1 MEIER
6 VNWDEFGPELIR
18 TWGMPKGKF
27 TPEHMAILGPTGSGK
42 SFFMTEV
49 LKMRSTMKGSHTV
62 ILATKPADKTLTDMK
77 WPIINKWPPK
87 YDQSQVI
94 FWPKAGK
101 LNESLDAQRQ
111 STLDML
117 NELWHKDSNTVLS
130 FDEIAYVEDDLK
142 LKQQMTRYWREA
154 RALGITICAT
164 TQRPRFVSR
173 YMWSESSWT
182 VAFRPKD
189 EEDAEQVATVLGN
202 RRYFKDL
209 LMSELKKNEF
219 LIINRD
225 ERTAYLTK
233 INKKISTSSQTDAHG
248 NNSKPNNEEKI
259 IRRRK

>member
-6 VNWDEFGPELIR
+6 VNWDEFGPELVR
-18 TWGMPKGKF
+18 TWGMSKGKF
-27 TPEHMAILGPTGSGK
+27 TPEHMAIVGPTGSGK
-42 SFFMTEV
+42 SFFAVEM
-49 LKMRSTMKGSHTV
+49 LKMRASMKGSHTV
-62 ILATKPADKTLTDMK
+62 ILATKPADKTMTDTK

-94 FWPKAGK
+94 FWPKSPK
-101 LNESLDAQRQ
+101 LNEPLTEQRN
-111 STLDML
+111 STLEMM

-130 FDEIAYVEDDLK
+130 FDEIAYVEEELGLK
-142 LKQQMTRYWREA
+142 KQVTRYWREA
-154 RALGITICAT
+154 RALGITIVAT

-209 LMSELKKNEF
+209 LMSELNKNEF

-225 ERTAYLTK
+225 ERTAYITK
-233 INKKISTSSQTDAHG
+233 INKKISTSSKTDPSE
-248 NNSKPNNEEKI
+248 NNAKPNNSGKI
-259 IRRRK
+259 FGRRK